1 MTKTRNPYKLSIL
14 PLLMLFCTVFYYFGE
29 LVDWAAWENL
39 RQQFFYG
46 VHDVHRLLFLAPII
60 YAGYVGRVR
69 GAIIIT
75 LVTFIIFLPRAFF
88 VSPYPD
94 PLLRMVIFTIAAGVI
109 GSLTGVIQN
118 EKEKARKLQSSAL
131 NDRERIL
138 NVIDELGDGVIITGP
153 DFKIRFM
160 NSVMIKDFG
169 EGIGSFCYKKLYN
182 NDKPCEYNCFILD
195 VIKNREIKNYEYILK
210 ETKYRVISTPY
221 TDVDG
226 IVCQL
231 SIFRKA
237 NSH

>member
-1 MTKTRNPYKLSIL
+1 MTKARNPYKLLIL

-94 PLLRMVIFTIAAGVI
+94 PLLRMVIFIIAAGVI

-118 EKEKARKLQSSAL
+118 EKEKAKKLQSSAL

-160 NSVMIKDFG
+160 NSIMIKDFG
-169 EGIGSFCYKKLYN
+169 EGIGSFCYKQIYN
-182 NDKPCEYNCFILD
+182 NEKPCEYNCFILD
-195 VIKNREIKNYEYILK
+195 VIKNRQIKNSEYTLK